1 MSFKKLNFHFSL
13 LIMKQKLPNR
23 VGVLFI
29 KTNLLRHVR
38 LALFVVLGIIGQKT
52 FAQNAL
58 QNVTGKLYDSNTKEP
73 LIGGSVM
80 IKGTSRGVTSD
91 VNGKYTIAV
100 PNSKS
105 VLVFRFVGYNTLE
118 IEVGGKSVI
127 DAALVAS
134 ASDLAQVVVMGYGTQ
149 KQRDVTGSVK
159 SVKSEAFN
167 KGIINSPEQLLQG
180 KVAGVNVTS
189 ATGEPGGNQGITIR
203 GPGGLRTGSTPLFVI
218 DGLALDNS
226 STGGGNPLN
235 FLNPQDI
242 ETIDVLKDAS
252 ATAIYGARGANGV
265 VLITTKKGK
274 AGVSTMDFSTN
285 YGVST
290 IANPLPVLSAS
301 EFRKQVVATGGTL
314 EDFGANTDWQKEI
327 TRTAI
332 TKNHNLNLSGGAN
345 KLTYFA
351 AFGAQMQEGILKNNQ
366 LDRLTGRMNLNQ
378 KMWDDRLIIDAN
390 LSYSNTVNE
399 RPAIEGL
406 LGTAISNNPTLP
418 AYEADGVTP
427 AKFLNASNP
436 LLSLQL
442 FKDVN
447 TTNRFIANISPSIR
461 LAKGLVYRLNYGF
474 DNSTSVRDVQSL
486 ASLVP
491 KQDGRLDTYNTS
503 NKNQL
508 IENYL
513 TFDKTIGDHVFT
525 ALVGHSF
532 QKIQYQWRTW
542 SINKFPI
549 VPIEPIYNPGIGQEL
564 TLATNKPAG
573 AAFINELQSFY
584 GRLNY
589 NYKDKYLVTGT
600 VRADGSSKFG
610 ANNKYGIFP
619 SFSLGWRISEE
630 EFLKNSKAISNLKL
644 RGGWGKTGNQEI
656 PPKITQPLFNASVSS
671 SSSYPLDNSTT
682 YPAGITYTRL
692 ANPDIQWEVSVQ
704 SNIGLDFGFLNG
716 ALNGSIDAFRKVS
729 NNILLEVIPADPVQ
743 PATSVWTNVN
753 NMEIINQGVEMD
765 LDYKFQTKSGIKFNI
780 GGNLTLIKNE
790 VKGSPY
796 TVIPS
801 GSASG
806 SGLTS
811 ATINGYI
818 NGQPIGTFFL
828 KEFIGF
834 DDKGVS
840 VYADT
845 DKDGIVT
852 DKDRIAAGTALPT
865 TQYNFF
871 ANANY
876 KGFDLSLQFNGVAG
890 NKIYDNT
897 ANSAFYK
904 LKIAKNSNVVPA
916 AFADPKE
923 SINNPAPVST
933 RYLKDGAFLR
943 LNNVTLGYQINTQK
957 LGISKYISRARL
969 SVTGQNLWVKTK
981 YDGFDPEVNKDNSI
995 NGVLSYGI
1003 DYLSYPKA
1011 KSIIVGLNLTF

>member
-1 MSFKKLNFHFSL
+1 MKKKLHYQLGYSEKNTQFL
-13 LIMKQKLPNR
+13 KQ
-23 VGVLFI
+23 
-29 KTNLLRHVR
+29 LRIY
-38 LALFVVLGIIGQKT
+38 LFVVLGIFAQT
-52 FAQNAL
+52 AFAQNSVL
-58 QNVTGKLYDSNTKEP
+58 PITGRLYDSKTNEP
-73 LIGGSVM
+73 LIGGSIV
-80 IKGTSRGVTSD
+80 IKGTTKGASTD
-91 VNGKYTIAV
+91 ANGKYSISV
-100 PNSKS
+100 SSSKT
-105 VLVFRFVGYNTLE
+105 VLVFRYVGYNATE
-118 IEVGGKSVI
+118 VEVGSKNVI
-127 DAALVAS
+127 DVALVSAS
-134 ASDLAQVVVMGYGTQ
+134 SDLAQVVVMGYGTQ

-189 ATGEPGGNQGITIR
+189 ATGEPGGTQGITIR

-235 FLNPQDI
+235 FLNSQDI

-274 AGVSTMDFSTN
+274 AGVSTMDFSTS
-285 YGVST
+285 YGFST

-301 EFRKQVVATGGTL
+301 EFRKQVPANGGTL
-314 EDFGANTDWQKEI
+314 EDFGASTDWQSQI
-327 TRTAI
+327 TRTAL
-332 TKNHNLNLSGGAN
+332 TKNHNLSLSGGAN

-351 AFGAQMQEGILKNNQ
+351 AFGAQMQQGILKNNQ

-378 KMWDDRLIIDAN
+378 KFWDDRLVIDAN
-390 LSYSNTVNE
+390 LNYSNTINE

-436 LLSLQL
+436 LLTLKL
-442 FKDVN
+442 FKDIN
-447 TTNRFIANISPSIR
+447 TTNRFIANISPSLK

-503 NKNQL
+503 NKNEL
-508 IENYL
+508 VENYL
-513 TFDKTIGDHVFT
+513 TYDKTIGDHSFT
-525 ALVGHSF
+525 ALIGHSF
-532 QKIQYQWRTW
+532 QKIQYTWRTW

-549 VPIEPIYNPGIGQEL
+549 VPTEPIYNPGIGQEL
-564 TLATNKPAG
+564 TLATNKPG
-573 AAFINELQSFY
+573 GSAFINELQSFY

-630 EFLKNSKAISNLKL
+630 DFLKNSTAISNLKL

-656 PPKITQPLFNASVSS
+656 PPKITQPLFTASVSGS
-671 SSSYPLDNSTT
+671 TSYPLDLTSS
-682 YPAGITYTRL
+682 YPAGITYSRL

-716 ALNGSIDAFRKVS
+716 ALNGSVDYFRKVS

-753 NMEIINQGVEMD
+753 NMEIVNSGLELD
-765 LDYKFQTKSGIKFNI
+765 LDYKFQTQSGMKFNV

-790 VKGSPY
+790 VTGSPY

-818 NGQPIGTFFL
+818 NGQPIGTYFL

-834 DDKGVS
+834 DANGVS

-871 ANANY
+871 LNTAY
-876 KGFDLSLQFNGVAG
+876 KGFDLSLQFNGVSG

-897 ANSAFYK
+897 ANSSFYK
-904 LKIAKNSNVVPA
+904 LKIAKNTNVTPVS
-916 AFADPKE
+916 FADAKE
-923 SINNPAPVST
+923 SINNAAPVST
-933 RYLKDGAFLR
+933 RYLKDGSFLR
-943 LNNVTLGYQINTQK
+943 LNNLSLGYQFNTEK
-957 LGISKYISRARL
+957 LGISKFISKARL
-969 SVTGQNLWVKTK
+969 SVTGQNLWVMTN

-1011 KSIIVGLNLTF
+1011 KSFIIGLNLTF

>member
-1 MSFKKLNFHFSL
+1 MKKKLHYQLGYSEKNTQFL
-13 LIMKQKLPNR
+13 KQ
-23 VGVLFI
+23 
-29 KTNLLRHVR
+29 LRIY
-38 LALFVVLGIIGQKT
+38 LFVVLGIFAQT
-52 FAQNAL
+52 AFAQNSVL
-58 QNVTGKLYDSNTKEP
+58 PITGRLYDSKTNEP
-73 LIGGSVM
+73 LIGGSIV
-80 IKGTSRGVTSD
+80 IKGTTKGASTD
-91 VNGKYTIAV
+91 ANGKYSISV
-100 PNSKS
+100 SSSKT
-105 VLVFRFVGYNTLE
+105 VLVFRYVGYNATE
-118 IEVGGKSVI
+118 VEVGSKNVI
-127 DAALVAS
+127 DVALVSAS
-134 ASDLAQVVVMGYGTQ
+134 SDLAQVVVMGYGTQ

-189 ATGEPGGNQGITIR
+189 ATGEPGGTQGITIR

-235 FLNPQDI
+235 FLNSQDI

-274 AGVSTMDFSTN
+274 AGVSTMDFSTS
-285 YGVST
+285 YGFST

-301 EFRKQVVATGGTL
+301 EFRKQVPANGGTL
-314 EDFGANTDWQKEI
+314 EDFGASTDWQSQI
-327 TRTAI
+327 TRTAL
-332 TKNHNLNLSGGAN
+332 TKNHNLSLSGGAN

-351 AFGAQMQEGILKNNQ
+351 AFGAQMQQGILKNNQ

-378 KMWDDRLIIDAN
+378 KFWDDRLVIDAN
-390 LSYSNTVNE
+390 LNYSNTINE

-436 LLSLQL
+436 LLTLKL
-442 FKDVN
+442 FKDIN
-447 TTNRFIANISPSIR
+447 TTNRFIANISPSLK

-503 NKNQL
+503 NKNEL
-508 IENYL
+508 VENYL
-513 TFDKTIGDHVFT
+513 TYDKTIGDHSFT
-525 ALVGHSF
+525 ALIGHSF
-532 QKIQYQWRTW
+532 QKIQYTWRTW

-549 VPIEPIYNPGIGQEL
+549 VPTEPIYNPGIGQEL
-564 TLATNKPAG
+564 TLATNKPG
-573 AAFINELQSFY
+573 GSAFINELQSFY

-630 EFLKNSKAISNLKL
+630 DFLKNSTAISNLKL

-656 PPKITQPLFNASVSS
+656 PPKITQPLFTASVSGS
-671 SSSYPLDNSTT
+671 TSYPLDLTSS
-682 YPAGITYTRL
+682 YPAGITYSRL

-716 ALNGSIDAFRKVS
+716 ALNGSVDYFRKVS

-753 NMEIINQGVEMD
+753 SMEIVNSGLELD
-765 LDYKFQTKSGIKFNI
+765 LDYKFQTQSGMKFNL

-790 VKGSPY
+790 VTGSPY

-818 NGQPIGTFFL
+818 NGQPIGTYFL

-834 DDKGVS
+834 DANGVS

-871 ANANY
+871 LNTAY
-876 KGFDLSLQFNGVAG
+876 KGFDLSIQFNGVSG

-897 ANSAFYK
+897 ANSSFYK
-904 LKIAKNSNVVPA
+904 LKIAKNTNVTPVS
-916 AFADPKE
+916 FADAKE
-923 SINNPAPVST
+923 SINNAAPVST
-933 RYLKDGAFLR
+933 RYLKDGSFLR
-943 LNNVTLGYQINTQK
+943 LNNLSLGYQFNTEK
-957 LGISKYISRARL
+957 LGISKFISKARL
-969 SVTGQNLWVKTK
+969 SVTGQNLWVMTN

-1011 KSIIVGLNLTF
+1011 KSFIIGLNLTF